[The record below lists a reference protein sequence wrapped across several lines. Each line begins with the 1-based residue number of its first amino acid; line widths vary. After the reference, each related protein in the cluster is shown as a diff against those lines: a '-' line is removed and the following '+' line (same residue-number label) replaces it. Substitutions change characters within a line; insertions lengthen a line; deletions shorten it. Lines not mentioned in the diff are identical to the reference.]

1 MKALKRYKIWKRYKN
16 GNYTT
21 IINILNGTKI
31 RETEDDEFIPD
42 FAENIDILT
51 STVCENE
58 CPWCF
63 IEGTKILMSDFTYKN
78 IEDVKIGDDIIGFE
92 ETKGKSGG
100 NRKIFVSKVIN
111 TFQHV
116 ESEIIHVK
124 TESGLEIYST
134 PNHPFLNGGMGANH
148 NRIFS
153 RIEDIKVGKPLY
165 SIALPMDRAVDY
177 YSEEYKLGYVIGAW
191 CGDGTRCHNVDKRDR
206 GGDLYLCRFV
216 TKDNEINE
224 QVMNYTKEFIPE
236 FYYNDFNMHGEI
248 VRAVTNASCLVYN
261 KMNNLI
267 DSNIGKYNSIEYA
280 SGFCAG
286 MFDSEG
292 HIDKQRHIIRI
303 TNTNTDY
310 INEIVRC
317 LDILGIE
324 NCVETNKDPER
335 YSKGYK
341 QVYKVRIKGRF
352 NWYIFLWYT
361 RPVCKR
367 KTFEHNVLESIEYRR
382 DNILEKNRIYK
393 KQYVYNLETECHTYI
408 ANNYFV
414 HNCYAGCTMNGKHG
428 DLLKWKFL
436 DTLHPYTELALNLN
450 FPMPPDFEQLLHKLK
465 EKKIIANVTVAQN
478 HFEKHHDL
486 IKSWIDKKLIY
497 GVGVSL
503 SHTTPE
509 FVKLIQQF
517 PTAVIH
523 TINGIT
529 SPYNL
534 TRLYEL
540 SNDTNKIKIL
550 ILGYKDVGRGISWK
564 EETNGYIKKYQ
575 DWTYRNLDKMRDWF
589 SVLSF
594 DNLALEQ
601 LNVRRLLTEK
611 QWEEFYM
618 GDDGGFTFFI
628 DLVDGTFGKNSLATK
643 RYPIMDS
650 VDDMFNFIRN
660 EEDGDD

>member
-1 MKALKRYKIWKRYKN
+1 MATTADRWCDMKALKRYKIWKRYKN

-31 RETEDDEFIPD
+31 RETEDDEVIPD

-58 CPWCF
+58 CPW
-63 IEGTKILMSDFTYKN
+63 
-78 IEDVKIGDDIIGFE
+78 
-92 ETKGKSGG
+92 
-100 NRKIFVSKVIN
+100 
-111 TFQHV
+111 
-116 ESEIIHVK
+116 
-124 TESGLEIYST
+124 
-134 PNHPFLNGGMGANH
+134 
-148 NRIFS
+148 
-153 RIEDIKVGKPLY
+153 
-165 SIALPMDRAVDY
+165 
-177 YSEEYKLGYVIGAW
+177 
-191 CGDGTRCHNVDKRDR
+191 
-206 GGDLYLCRFV
+206 
-216 TKDNEINE
+216 
-224 QVMNYTKEFIPE
+224 
-236 FYYNDFNMHGEI
+236 
-248 VRAVTNASCLVYN
+248 
-261 KMNNLI
+261 
-267 DSNIGKYNSIEYA
+267 
-280 SGFCAG
+280 
-286 MFDSEG
+286 
-292 HIDKQRHIIRI
+292 
-303 TNTNTDY
+303 
-310 INEIVRC
+310 
-317 LDILGIE
+317 
-324 NCVETNKDPER
+324 
-335 YSKGYK
+335 
-341 QVYKVRIKGRF
+341 
-352 NWYIFLWYT
+352 
-361 RPVCKR
+361 
-367 KTFEHNVLESIEYRR
+367 
-382 DNILEKNRIYK
+382 
-393 KQYVYNLETECHTYI
+393 
-408 ANNYFV
+408 
-414 HNCYAGCTMNGKHG
+414 CYAGCTMNGKHG

-575 DWTYRNLDKMRDWF
+575 DWTYRNLGKMQDWF